1 MSATGATIR
10 SIDLD
15 DLAASVDEET
25 SQAGAV
31 RAGSFDTKCCRR
43 TERVRPL
50 EQLCVATR
58 AGPNRETAQH
68 APERVE
74 RCGDVKISVGVD
86 SHDNTLGSL
95 CDPDVCHPRPRDAGN
110 EVGASAAGGRT
121 GLGRASCTGSYQVTF
136 APLIAPT
143 RAPGHGRRIIGKAMR
158 PSLEESV
165 RVREVLG
172 DIIPVS

>member
-10 SIDLD
+10 PIDLD

-50 EQLCVATR
+50 EQLRVATR
-58 AGPNRETAQH
+58 ARTDLETAQH
-68 APERVE
+68 ATERVE
-74 RCGDVKISVGVD
+74 RCGDVKISVGID
-86 SHDNTLGSL
+86 SYDDTLGSV
-95 CDPDVCHPRPRDAGN
+95 CDPDVCHPRPRDMGI

-121 GLGRASCTGSYQVTF
+121 VLGRALAQ
-136 APLIAPT
+136 APIRSRSP
-143 RAPGHGRRIIGKAMR
+143 R
-158 PSLEESV
+158 
-165 RVREVLG
+165 
-172 DIIPVS
+172 